1 MFTLR
6 TPYRWMSPEIIRHEN
21 YSLPADVYSFGIVL
35 WELLSRQQPYAGMTP
50 VQAAFAVA
58 RQNMRPRLPS
68 YVPKSVAALIKA
80 CWNQNPRA
88 RPTFER
94 IIQSL
99 ETILESLSK
108 AERKLLDCAA

>member
-1 MFTLR
+1 MN
-6 TPYRWMSPEIIRHEN
+6 RWMAPEVIRHEP
-21 YSLPADVYSFGIVL
+21 YSLSADVYSYGIVL

-68 YVPKSVAALIKA
+68 YVPKSVTVLIKQ
-80 CWNQNPRA
+80 CWNHNPRV
-88 RPTFER
+88 RPSFER

-99 ETILESLSK
+99 ESILDGLSP
-108 AERKLLDCAA
+108 ADRKMLDSDA